1 MSDETKK
8 DKKVKRLL
16 LLAILIACAAVYM
29 WQRRGLSINGWG
41 SDLNAAL
48 VTAKAED
55 QRVVVFFVAS
65 PPSRVAQ
72 RIASAVISMPDNVSA
87 LSKSGFVP
95 VVVEVDRNTKDE
107 LSTKYNLSS
116 KGLPT
121 LMILNAEGEEI
132 TRREGTAGTNE
143 VGFRADFLEEGLK
156 K

>member
-8 DKKVKRLL
+8 DKKVKRLI
-16 LLAILIACAAVYM
+16 LLAILIACAGIYM
-29 WQRRGLSINGWG
+29 WQRRGLSIDGWG
-41 SDLNAAL
+41 GDLTAAL

-72 RIASAVISMPDNVSA
+72 RIASAVISKPDNVVA
-87 LSKSGFVP
+87 LSAGGFVP
-95 VVVEVDRNTKDE
+95 VVVEVDRNAKDE
-107 LSTKYNLSS
+107 LSTKYKLNS

-121 LMILNAEGEEI
+121 LMILNADGKEI
-132 TRREGTAGTNE
+132 ARREGTAGTNE
-143 VGFRADFLEEGLK
+143 VGFRSEFLKEGLK

>member
-16 LLAILIACAAVYM
+16 LLAILIACAGVYM
-29 WQRRGLSINGWG
+29 WQRRGLSIDGWG
-41 SDLNAAL
+41 GDLNAAL

-55 QRVVVFFVAS
+55 QRVVAFFVAN

-72 RIASAVISMPDNVSA
+72 RIASAVISKPDNVAA

-107 LSTKYNLSS
+107 LSMKYKLSS

-132 TRREGTAGTNE
+132 TRREGTAGTSE
-143 VGFRADFLEEGLK
+143 VAFRAEFLEEGLK